1 MSAPENIALMK
12 RWFEEV
18 WNQGRMETVRE
29 LLDEN
34 ATGFGQAGHETQVH
48 GPADF
53 IPFAQRLRGA
63 FPDIKTTVE
72 DVFGDDQKCRRALVR
87 KNDSHRRRLGDPSDQ
102 SQSAH
107 HRDNPRALQK
117 WKNHIGLGQLGSA
130 GDAAPAWR
138 SSGGSGIAA
147 DVDRQEAASL
157 ACRSV
162 KAKPVPSLI
171 APRKTMELLC
181 LSLLSPTGL

>member
-1 MSAPENIALMK
+1 MPAPENIALMK

-53 IPFAQRLRGA
+53 IPFVQRLRGA

-72 DVFGDDQKCRRALVR
+72 DVFGDDQNVAVRWSAKMTHTGGDLGIPPTNRKAHITGITLARFKNGKIVAGWDNWDQLALLR
-87 KNDSHRRRLGDPSDQ
+87 
-102 SQSAH
+102 
-107 HRDNPRALQK
+107 
-117 WKNHIGLGQLGSA
+117 QLGVVPE
-130 GDAAPAWR
+130 DPA
-138 SSGGSGIAA
+138 S
-147 DVDRQEAASL
+147 Q
-157 ACRSV
+157 
-162 KAKPVPSLI
+162 PTLI
-171 APRKTMELLC
+171 DKKQPR
-181 LSLLSPTGL
+181 